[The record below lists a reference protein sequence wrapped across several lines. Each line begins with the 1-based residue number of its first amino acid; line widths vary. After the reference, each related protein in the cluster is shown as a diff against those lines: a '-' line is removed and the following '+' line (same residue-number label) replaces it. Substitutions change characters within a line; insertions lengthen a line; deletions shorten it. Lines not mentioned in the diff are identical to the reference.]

1 MMDSTQS
8 FTVMSK
14 TSLELLVLWNDVK
27 FHRLNDRLI
36 YGFIS

>member
-14 TSLELLVLWNDVK
+14 TSLELLVLWKDVK
-27 FHRLNDRLI
+27 FDRLNDDLI
-36 YGFIS
+36 YGFIL